1 MAAPSDED
9 QSQSPSDKPS
19 KRFQCTRCQRRFARL
34 EHLQRHGRTHTQER
48 PFSCTQL
55 CVKTLLI
62 IIVLFTNSDL
72 LTRHKRLS
80 HKRTGTSLPQQTPT
94 DGVTSS
100 DAQGRAKRPRVSS
113 VGEHDLTLP
122 EHEEPGSP
130 TPPTGSSV
138 PEDQRSVERRR
149 RPNNANMQNGSPT
162 AIRSSMVQMF
172 TDQDYQSP
180 LAALSLAAEQTA
192 FQDALNVSSAPA
204 YTMPTEMFSEPFV
217 DVGVQPENMP
227 QPVDVV
233 DPQLAPMEVDLGD
246 SLDDF
251 ARFLDTGPLPTYHF
265 TSWVTTEQ
273 PIPFSPFGSFLH
285 VGDAGNNTNEASRT
299 SWGHGQDAQEEPASF
314 SRFGSRLPSLQPE
327 EHSPDLHAA
336 DDVGHHQRDHHRQPA
351 ICSKKISDLSS
362 EDRKHMLHK
371 ISEFSTVPPDFHL
384 PTTLS
389 LARYIRAY
397 AIGFQEHLP
406 FLHIPSMS
414 VEGSSIELLLAMAA
428 VGAQY
433 CFEAEKGVELFH
445 VSRAIAIERVR
456 KRDVTVTSIQHRH
469 ESESVGSVAS
479 TPAVQGGSTQGRI
492 VNGPLGL
499 PSEAESFT
507 MNPSSNGDLIQSAQA
522 LLILMAM
529 ATWAKHKEILREAL
543 AIQSIL
549 ASIVRDDGLRTQGPQ
564 EAQGSW
570 RDWIRYESTLRTKY
584 IVFCFFNLH
593 CIVYDIPPLI
603 LNSELKMELPCSAA
617 EFKAPTAAKWQE
629 ARARAGEPSMFQD
642 ALRSLFYRD
651 GRETSQW
658 HSSLGNYVLIH
669 AIIQDIFFARQTAQC
684 RSNSSELRAEDV
696 TPLEHALRNWQ
707 LGWERNPESSVDPS
721 DPNGPVAF
729 NSTALL
735 RLAYIRL
742 NVNTGPGRALGTR
755 DPVQIAYALRDTPA
769 VRRSPK
775 LVRALLHSAHALSIP
790 VKIGIWLV
798 AKTQTFIWSIQHSL
812 CSLECALLL
821 SKWLETVSASG
832 PNPDPPITEDEKKIL
847 SFVKSILDE
856 TDYAVTPARARD
868 LPEKAKHL
876 NVGVLR
882 AWATIFKGVQTWAI
896 VDVIGSSLNIYADLL
911 EAT

>member
-1 MAAPSDED
+1 MAAVSDQD
-9 QSQSPSDKPS
+9 QPQSPSDKPN
-19 KRFQCTRCQRRFARL
+19 KRFQCSRCQRRFARL

-48 PFSCTQL
+48 PFSCTQ
-55 CVKTLLI
+55 CESR
-62 IIVLFTNSDL
+62 FNRSDL

-80 HKRTGTSLPQQTPT
+80 HKRNGSTSHSQQSPVGPSEADSSSNPQRGT
-94 DGVTSS
+94 
-100 DAQGRAKRPRVSS
+100 KRPRVSS
-113 VGEHDLTLP
+113 VGECDLGLP
-122 EHEEPGSP
+122 QDEAPLSSP
-130 TPPTGSSV
+130 PPPTSSILEAQG
-138 PEDQRSVERRR
+138 PAATRTGKTNATAQSQSPSAT
-149 RPNNANMQNGSPT
+149 RPSIGH
-162 AIRSSMVQMF
+162 MF
-172 TDQDYQSP
+172 TGHEYQSP

-192 FQDALNVSSAPA
+192 FQDALNGSSAPTYA
-204 YTMPTEMFSEPFV
+204 IPADMLTEPFV
-217 DVGVQPENMP
+217 DAGAQSENMP
-227 QPVDVV
+227 QPVNMV
-233 DPQLAPMEVDLGD
+233 DPQLTPMDVDLGE

-251 ARFLDTGPLPTYHF
+251 TPFLETGPLPTYHF

-273 PIPFSPFGSFLH
+273 PIPFSPFGSLIH
-285 VGDAGNNTNEASRT
+285 VGDVGNNPNELGQS
-299 SWGHGQDAQEEPASF
+299 SWGHGQDAPEDPASF

-327 EHSPDLHAA
+327 EHTPDLHTIENASR
-336 DDVGHHQRDHHRQPA
+336 HHHNYP
-351 ICSKKISDLSS
+351 ICSKKISNLSS
-362 EDRKHMLHK
+362 EDRELMLRK
-371 ISEFSTVPPDFHL
+371 ISEFSSVPPDFRL

-397 AIGFQEHLP
+397 INGFHEHLP

-414 VEGSSIELLLAMAA
+414 IEGCAIELLLAMAA

-445 VSRAIAIERVR
+445 VSRAIATERIR
-456 KRDVTVTSIQHRH
+456 RRDVTVTSIQHGY
-469 ESESVGSVAS
+469 EPQDSAGSVTS
-479 TPAVQGGSTQGRI
+479 SPVVLDQGGSTHGRI

-499 PSEAESFT
+499 PSEAELST
-507 MNPSSNGDLIQSAQA
+507 TSPSPNGDLIQSAQA

-549 ASIVRDDGLRTQGPQ
+549 ASIVRDDGLRNQGQHEVP
-564 EAQGSW
+564 GNW
-570 RDWIRYESTLRTKY
+570 GDWIRHESTMRTKY

-603 LNSELKMELPCSAA
+603 LNSEIQMRLPCSAA
-617 EFKAPTAAKWQE
+617 EFKASTAAKWQE
-629 ARARAGEPSMFQD
+629 ARARAGEPSTFQD
-642 ALRSLFYRD
+642 ALRSLFYRGGTD
-651 GRETSQW
+651 TTEW

-669 AIIQDIFFARQTAQC
+669 AIIQDIFFARQTARC
-684 RSNSSELRAEDV
+684 RSNSSELTTEDV

-769 VRRSPK
+769 IKRSPK

-832 PNPDPPITEDEKKIL
+832 PSPDPPITDEERKIL

-856 TDYAVTPARARD
+856 TDYAVPSERARD